1 MLSVQVQL
9 LVSESDVENYKMIK
23 ADLDD
28 LRLMV
33 EKSELWVYKAKAED
47 KPEKKKKDGGDK
59 VSSNSETNLCFHV
72 IFGDIKL
79 NVPA

>member
-1 MLSVQVQL
+1 MSLQVQL

-59 VSSNSETNLCFHV
+59 VSNSETSLCFDV